1 VDPEYP
7 PEFRQF
13 VSWTALKDKAPALST
28 DRGQELYR
36 KALGAARVARAQ
48 FLESTNLETLQLLAA
63 ADGVSSRPRELTTGK
78 GFRVTLSYEEGNALH
93 ASSICV
99 LVRCP
104 AELAQAL
111 IGQTVSLWTGSDRF
125 ELGQFD
131 AEGKAIGTLPAG
143 LDISFSDFA
152 SGKVRLEEPP
162 FKK

>member
-1 VDPEYP
+1 MTAERYP
-7 PEFRQF
+7 PEFGEF
-13 VSWTALKDKAPALST
+13 VSWTALKETNVVLSADH
-28 DRGQELYR
+28 DRERYQ
-36 KALGAARVARAQ
+36 KALATARGARA
-48 FLESTNLETLQLLAA
+48 EYMGSSSLETLQLLAA
-63 ADGVSSRPRELTTGK
+63 SDGSLSRPRELTTVK
-78 GFRVTLSYEEGNALH
+78 GFRVTLSYDDGGSLH

-104 AELAQAL
+104 SELIQAL

-162 FKK
+162 F